1 MITIALD
8 SSQLSIKLKCD
19 EKWNLAGRQ
28 HLVLSGGK
36 TGPLDNGTVFHK
48 LLELYYIERFKLPV
62 FDAAQEA
69 KVKFLPSKEATLI
82 NDDTKL
88 FLLERFTQY
97 VMHYFQSDFEPLRI
111 AGIPSIELGFSN
123 TFYEDEHRKFIIE
136 GKIDLLTRYLN
147 DLSFVDHKTQARA
160 MTMYPYTPQFLTYAM
175 VTKSKKAVINVI
187 RLHKEVSKD
196 TFLRIPIT
204 FAPHQI
210 VNWQSLVMKQFLE
223 IYSVLIKAEAEGKS
237 PVFEKNYGECGGS
250 FNSYPCQF
258 TSLCELESNESA
270 IYQNLKKFK
279 YHEKIWTP
287 WSTEE
292 II

>member
-8 SSQLSIKLKCD
+8 SSQLVTKLKCD
-19 EKWNLAGRQ
+19 EKWNLSGRQ

-48 LLELYYIERFKLPV
+48 LLELYYIEKFKLPV
-62 FDAAQEA
+62 FDAASA
-69 KVKFLPSKEATLI
+69 ATVNFLASKEAHLV
-82 NDDTKL
+82 DDATRN
-88 FLLERFTQY
+88 FLLERFIDY
-97 VMHYFQSDFEPLRI
+97 IKNYYQSDFEPLRI

-123 TFYEDEHRKFIIE
+123 TFYEDEYRKFIIE
-136 GKIDLLTRYLN
+136 GKIDLLTTYLK
-147 DLSFVDHKTQARA
+147 DLSFVDHKTQGRA
-160 MTMYPYTPQFLTYAM
+160 MSIYPFTPQFLTYAM

-187 RLHKEVSKD
+187 RLHKELSKD

-210 VNWQSLVMKQFLE
+210 INWQALVMKQFLE
-223 IYSVLIKAEAEGKS
+223 IYSVLIKAEAENKS
-237 PVFEKNYGECGGS
+237 PAFEKNYGECGGS

-258 TSLCELESNESA
+258 TSLCELSPEATEMYN
-270 IYQNLKKFK
+270 NLKKFK

-287 WSTEE
+287 WETEE